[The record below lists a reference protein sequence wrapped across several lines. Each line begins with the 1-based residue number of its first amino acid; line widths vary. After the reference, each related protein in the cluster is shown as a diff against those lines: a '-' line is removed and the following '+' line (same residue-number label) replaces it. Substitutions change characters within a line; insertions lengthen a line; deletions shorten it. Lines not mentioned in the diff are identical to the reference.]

1 MQTEVIKKAIQT
13 SGKALE
19 LGVDAERMKQRLTH
33 KLEDGMVEA
42 RRTLKRSRH
51 AAEDLF
57 DDTTYCVKQNPWQ
70 AVGVTLGLGFG
81 IGALAGLLLGRRWGR
96 ACAQK
101 TE

>member
-1 MQTEVIKKAIQT
+1 MQTEVLKKALHT

-19 LGVDAERMKQRLTH
+19 LGVEAERLKQRLTH
-33 KLEDGMVEA
+33 KLEDGIVDA
-42 RRTLKRSRH
+42 RRSLKRRRH
-51 AAEDLF
+51 AAEDLL

-101 TE
+101 AE